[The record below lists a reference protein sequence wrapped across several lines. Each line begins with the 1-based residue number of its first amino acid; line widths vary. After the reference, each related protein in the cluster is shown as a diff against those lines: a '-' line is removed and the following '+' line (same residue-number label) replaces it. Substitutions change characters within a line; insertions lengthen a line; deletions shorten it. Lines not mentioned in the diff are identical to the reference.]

1 MDKVIYA
8 MGGAWVLFVLT
19 VVVLAITVWGPVAQ
33 KWEDECHRVAGQVVH
48 TGDRSLCIQDGRIV
62 SVGP

>member
-8 MGGAWVLFVLT
+8 MGGAWVLFVLMIF
-19 VVVLAITVWGPVAQ
+19 VLAITVWGPASQ
-33 KWEDECHRVAGQVVH
+33 KWENECHRVAGQVVN
-48 TGDRSLCIQDGRIV
+48 TGHQSLCIQDGKIV